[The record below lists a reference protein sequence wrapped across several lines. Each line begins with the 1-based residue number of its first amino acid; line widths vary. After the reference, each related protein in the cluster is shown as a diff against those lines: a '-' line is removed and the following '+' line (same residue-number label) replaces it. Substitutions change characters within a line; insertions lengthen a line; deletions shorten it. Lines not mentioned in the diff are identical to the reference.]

1 MKEFGELLDGIKY
14 VDKESGEFEIR
25 FTDGTRLGGFGNSN
39 KIDWN
44 E

>member
-14 VDKESGEFEIR
+14 VNKESGEFEIS

-39 KIDWN
+39 EIDWN